1 MRATDVVRLR
11 LADTAVTSES
21 ANPFGS
27 AALATGAAVPVPV
40 PVATDKAGLAANPA
54 DDAADDDDH
63 EVAAAAAG
71 LVAAPAGGGG
81 AYGRI

>member
-11 LADTAVTSES
+11 LADTAVTRES

-27 AALATGAAVPVPV
+27 AALAAGAAVPVA
-40 PVATDKAGLAANPA
+40 VATDKAGRAANPA
-54 DDAADDDDH
+54 DDAANDDDH

-71 LVAAPAGGGG
+71 LVVAPAGGGG